1 MMKMYLKIIFTFF
14 FFFSNSKKE
23 KSIPLTLTLPDAP
36 FEVGKSMGMVN
47 SSEIL
52 EASGLVASRNNPYA
66 LWTHND
72 SGDRNR
78 IFLISENGKLL
89 ATFTIDSAK
98 HKDWE
103 DITIGEENGTNYLYI
118 GDIGDNF
125 ARNEVNTIY
134 RFPEP
139 QINPQDS
146 PLEDTIS
153 EVQTIRFRY
162 PDGKRDAECLMFD
175 PATKDLIVVSKR
187 EDNVGIYL
195 APYPQSFTEII
206 TLQKVG
212 ELPFS
217 QVTAGDISPD
227 GKEILIKNYL
237 KVYYWK
243 KEGQESIIE
252 LLRKPYINLPY
263 QREVQGEAIA
273 WKIDGS
279 GYFTLSENP
288 FKQPLHLLF
297 YQRK

>member
-1 MMKMYLKIIFTFF
+1 MKISLKIICTLF

-23 KSIPLTLTLPDAP
+23 KSLPLTLTMPDTP
-36 FEVGKSMGMVN
+36 FEIGKSVGILD
-47 SSEIL
+47 SPEIL
-52 EASGLVASRNNPYA
+52 EASGLVASRSNPHA

-72 SGDRNR
+72 SGDKNR

-98 HKDWE
+98 HRDWE
-103 DITIGEENGTNYLYI
+103 DIAIGEENGINYLYI

-139 QINPQDS
+139 QISPKDS
-146 PLEDTIS
+146 PIDSTIT
-153 EVQTIRFRY
+153 EVKTIRFRY

-175 PATKDLIVVSKR
+175 PATKDLVIISKR

-217 QVTAGDISPD
+217 QITAGDISPD

-243 KEGQESIIE
+243 KEGQESITE
-252 LLRKPYINLPY
+252 LLSKPYLNLPY

-279 GYFTLSENP
+279 GYFTLSETP
-288 FKQPLHLLF
+288 LKQPLHLFF

>member
-1 MMKMYLKIIFTFF
+1 MKIYIKFIFALC

-23 KSIPLTLTLPDAP
+23 KSLPLTPTMPDAP
-36 FEVGKSMGMVN
+36 FEIGKSVGMID
-47 SSEIL
+47 SPEIM
-52 EASGLVASRNNPYA
+52 EASGLVASRNNSQA
-66 LWTHND
+66 LWVHND
-72 SGDRNR
+72 SGDKNR
-78 IFLISENGKLL
+78 IFLISESGKLL

-98 HKDWE
+98 HRDWE
-103 DITIGEENGTNYLYI
+103 DITIGEENGINYLYV

-139 QINPQDS
+139 QISPQDS
-146 PLEDTIS
+146 PIDSTIK
-153 EVQTIRFRY
+153 EVKTIQFRY

-175 PATKDLIVVSKR
+175 PATKDLIIISKR

-212 ELPFS
+212 ELPFN
-217 QVTAGDISPD
+217 QITAGDISPN

-243 KEGQESIIE
+243 KEGQESMIE
-252 LLRKPYINLPY
+252 LLRKPYLNLPY

-288 FKQPLHLLF
+288 LKQPLHLFF

>member
-1 MMKMYLKIIFTFF
+1 MKIYIKFIFALC

-23 KSIPLTLTLPDAP
+23 KSLPLTPTMSDAP
-36 FEVGKSMGMVN
+36 FEIGKSVGMID
-47 SSEIL
+47 SPEIM
-52 EASGLVASRNNPYA
+52 EASGLVASRNNSHA
-66 LWTHND
+66 LWVHND
-72 SGDRNR
+72 SGDKNR
-78 IFLISENGKLL
+78 IFLISESGKLL

-98 HKDWE
+98 HRDWE
-103 DITIGEENGTNYLYI
+103 DITIGEENGINYLYV

-139 QINPQDS
+139 QISPQDS
-146 PLEDTIS
+146 PIDSTIK
-153 EVQTIRFRY
+153 EVKTIQFRY

-175 PATKDLIVVSKR
+175 PATKDLIIISKR

-212 ELPFS
+212 ELPFN
-217 QVTAGDISPD
+217 QITAGDISPN

-243 KEGQESIIE
+243 KEGQESMIE
-252 LLRKPYINLPY
+252 LLRKPYLNLPY

-288 FKQPLHLLF
+288 LKQPLHLFF

>member
-1 MMKMYLKIIFTFF
+1 MRLT
-14 FFFSNSKKE
+14 
-23 KSIPLTLTLPDAP
+23 PLLSDAP
-36 FEVGKSMGMVN
+36 FEIGKSRGIID
-47 SSEIL
+47 SPEIS
-52 EASGLVASRNNPYA
+52 EASGLVASRNNPHA

-72 SGDRNR
+72 SGDKNR

-89 ATFTIDSAK
+89 ATFSIDSAN
-98 HKDWE
+98 HRDWE
-103 DITIGEENGTNYLYI
+103 DITIGEENGINYLYI

-125 ARNEVNTIY
+125 AIHSSYTIY

-139 QINPQDS
+139 QISTQDFPIDS
-146 PLEDTIS
+146 TIT
-153 EVQTIRFRY
+153 EVKTIQFRY

-175 PATKDLIVVSKR
+175 PATKDLLIISKR

-212 ELPFS
+212 ELPFN
-217 QVTAGDISPD
+217 QITAGDISPD

-243 KEGQESIIE
+243 KEGQESIID
-252 LLRKPYINLPY
+252 LLSKPYINLPY

-273 WKIDGS
+273 WKIDDS

-288 FKQPLHLLF
+288 FKQPLHLFF